1 MTPPQRVQVFAVGL
15 PAPGVPKD
23 RRRYRVK
30 WRVDGRDKTRAF
42 KTRAEADR
50 MRSRIQIAV
59 VEGEQFDPASG
70 LPASWS
76 AAPAG
81 PTWWSWSQ
89 EWLNLKWPQWSG
101 HSRRTAVESLGVITP
116 LMIRADAPAK
126 PTDLADWL
134 RHHGYRPGS
143 PGWAS
148 IPSWLEA
155 WSVPLADVNPALLE
169 TVLHGVSTKADGTPL
184 VASVARRRRNTI
196 GSILR
201 SAVRRG
207 ILDADPMVRFEWRVP
222 SASIAVDV
230 ALVPSPDDV
239 EDIVDCVAELPFGS
253 ARYAAL
259 FATIGMAGLRPS
271 EASGLRVVD
280 LKLPGTGW
288 GTAAVR
294 GAITSPGTRYTADGT
309 TFETKGLKQRP
320 TDAVRDV
327 PLPPSLVAH
336 LTRHLAAWEPV
347 DGRIFANALGRP
359 VTTSNYGPI
368 WVRAR
373 GRLWPQGHPLSK
385 ARVYDLRHSAAT
397 MMLRAGVPAAE
408 VARRLGH
415 SVDVLMRVYAGVFE
429 DERDRSNDLIE
440 QALAGRRTR
449 RISSAR

>member
-1 MTPPQRVQVFAVGL
+1 MSPPQRVQVFAVGV

-50 MRSRIQIAV
+50 MRSRIQVAA
-59 VEGEQFDPASG
+59 VEGERFDPTSG
-70 LPASWS
+70 LPTSWS

-116 LMIRADAPAK
+116 LMVRADAPPK
-126 PTDLADWL
+126 PDDLADWL

-143 PGWAS
+143 LGWSAV
-148 IPSWLEA
+148 PSWLEA
-155 WSVPLADVNPALLE
+155 WSVPLAEVSPALLE
-169 TVLHGVSTKADGTPL
+169 TVLHGVSTKADSTPL

-207 ILDADPMVRFEWRVP
+207 ILDADPMVRIEWRAP

-259 FATIGMAGLRPS
+259 FAAIGMGAGGRANLRQRPRSAGHHEQLRTDMGSGPGAALAERPPPVEGTGLRPPPLRRHDDAARRRARSRGRPPTGSLRRRVDAGLR
-271 EASGLRVVD
+271 RC
-280 LKLPGTGW
+280 
-288 GTAAVR
+288 VR
-294 GAITSPGTRYTADGT
+294 G
-309 TFETKGLKQRP
+309 
-320 TDAVRDV
+320 
-327 PLPPSLVAH
+327 
-336 LTRHLAAWEPV
+336 
-347 DGRIFANALGRP
+347 
-359 VTTSNYGPI
+359 
-368 WVRAR
+368 RA
-373 GRLWPQGHPLSK
+373 
-385 ARVYDLRHSAAT
+385 
-397 MMLRAGVPAAE
+397 
-408 VARRLGH
+408 
-415 SVDVLMRVYAGVFE
+415 
-429 DERDRSNDLIE
+429 
-440 QALAGRRTR
+440 
-449 RISSAR
+449 